1 MTVLNTR
8 MKYLLF
14 CLCCSI
20 FDKMKVFPIPVFVA
34 VRTSRIFTNSSY
46 FRPYEV
52 PYLLKS
58 DKCRKYAKLGGSEVS
73 GRGCLLHILLL
84 YPEQAREKLPKAF
97 PEQITYGWN
106 LTLRIV
112 VVMIDSNPE
121 AKMSLFILRI
131 VQSSLTMFTQPVVT
145 GLF

>member
-1 MTVLNTR
+1 MSVLNTR
-8 MKYLLF
+8 MKYLLS

-20 FDKMKVFPIPVFVA
+20 FDKMKVFPIPVFAA

-73 GRGCLLHILLL
+73 GRGCLLHILSPCIQSR
-84 YPEQAREKLPKAF
+84 PEKSYQKHFLSKSRMVG
-97 PEQITYGWN
+97 I
-106 LTLRIV
+106 
-112 VVMIDSNPE
+112 
-121 AKMSLFILRI
+121 
-131 VQSSLTMFTQPVVT
+131 
-145 GLF
+145 